1 MIEEIKIIPI
11 KLKKEQI
18 NRYSNIKIYGESL
31 SLDKLKKQMKE
42 YRIWICSNGKL
53 KKNEEKERNNE
64 YFLAPCHTYLFHIG
78 METLRINENRIQHI

>member
-1 MIEEIKIIPI
+1 
-11 KLKKEQI
+11 
-18 NRYSNIKIYGESL
+18 
-31 SLDKLKKQMKE
+31 MKE

>member
-31 SLDKLKKQMKE
+31 SLDE
-42 YRIWICSNGKL
+42 
-53 KKNEEKERNNE
+53 KNE
-64 YFLAPCHTYLFHIG
+64 
-78 METLRINENRIQHI
+78 RI